1 MTMPDLDNALRARLR
16 DHAERVRPDVDAA
29 WSDVSR
35 RLAAA
40 PPAGRRAPAWQRPW
54 VTASVAAA
62 LLAVLAAVVLVPGDA
77 PTTVAVGPPQPAQET
92 AEAPDQATR
101 MRADAPEADAPELE
115 PVAPAPRPVAPER
128 GEFPPTTA
136 PPQSPV
142 EAPADRGGYVGPF
155 EGMFPAVTWDAY
167 DRLRDEMATGS
178 RTWAAD
184 PAQVAARFLRDVI
197 GGEPDGQLRPLGD
210 LVAEYEWSGGRLV
223 LWRYGPPGDPWV
235 VTAAD
240 AAGVEV
246 GIGDY
251 RGTEV
256 LVGVRLQRAGTVTV
270 RAGAFDSEWVDAH
283 TAEVPAGGATEATL
297 EVGWGGRG
305 PDALLVEVRVDF
317 ADGSSAHA
325 RYRANMVTAPLGE

>member
-1 MTMPDLDNALRARLR
+1 MPELENDLRTRLR
-16 DHAERVRPDVDAA
+16 QDAERIRPDVDAA

-40 PPAGRRAPAWQRPW
+40 PPAESRPPAWQRPW
-54 VTASVAAA
+54 LTASVAAA
-62 LLAVLAAVVLVPGDA
+62 LLLVVLAAVVLVPEDG
-77 PTTVAVGPPQPAQET
+77 PTTVAVGPESDS
-92 AEAPDQATR
+92 AEQAGDAPDQAAR
-101 MRADAPEADAPELE
+101 MRVDAPEGA
-115 PVAPAPRPVAPER
+115 VPR
-128 GEFPPTTA
+128 PPTTSA
-136 PPQSPV
+136 QQYGEAPV
-142 EAPADRGGYVGPF
+142 ERSGYVGPF
-155 EGMFPAVTWDAY
+155 EGMFPAVTWDTY

-184 PAQVAARFLRDVI
+184 PEQVATRYLRDVI
-197 GGEPDGQLRPLGD
+197 GAEPDGHLRSLGD
-210 LVAEYEWSGGRLV
+210 LTAAYEWSGGRLV

-251 RGTEV
+251 RWTEV
-256 LVGVRLQRAGTVTV
+256 FVGVRLERAGTVTV
-270 RAGAFDSEWVDAH
+270 TTGAFDSEWVDAH
-283 TAEVPAGGATEATL
+283 TAEVPAGGTTEATL

-317 ADGSSAHA
+317 TDGSTGRA
-325 RYRANMVTAPLGE
+325 RYRANAIGPPPGG